1 MGHFIKDIFSFL
13 KTLSTIDFI
22 LYFAVLIL
30 MILIISL
37 IYVVKNSEEGEKEL
51 TSDEPELLDLQT
63 IVDTI
68 DENPQPVID
77 MTTYEAEQEEKAIIS
92 YDELI
97 KSSKR
102 EPIHYAEEELVD
114 NEIKVKKVNLNQLT
128 VPISTEELPKVE
140 VKLFHYEKEEAFL
153 NTLKQL
159 NELLN

>member
-37 IYVVKNSEEGEKEL
+37 IYVIKNSEEGEKEL

-114 NEIKVKKVNLNQLT
+114 NEIKVKKVNLNQLA